1 MTPLRDLEN
10 MTELPELREIPSYFK
25 FAAHPCLSEL
35 EWTVTLSRND
45 FPWNE
50 ICFEPFTAR
59 DCYKM
64 YRSIVIDADS
74 FLKKVLGEKLKYQRM
89 MQNQIQGLPTFDTIM
104 NMQLSV

>member
-1 MTPLRDLEN
+1 LQGDGEEEPETSLTPQEVV
-10 MTELPELREIPSYFK
+10 ELPELREIPSFFK
-25 FAAHPCLSEL
+25 FAAPPSLSEL

-50 ICFEPFTAR
+50 ISFEPFTAR

-64 YRSIVIDADS
+64 YRSLVKDASS

-89 MQNQIQGLPTFDTIM
+89 MQN
-104 NMQLSV
+104 